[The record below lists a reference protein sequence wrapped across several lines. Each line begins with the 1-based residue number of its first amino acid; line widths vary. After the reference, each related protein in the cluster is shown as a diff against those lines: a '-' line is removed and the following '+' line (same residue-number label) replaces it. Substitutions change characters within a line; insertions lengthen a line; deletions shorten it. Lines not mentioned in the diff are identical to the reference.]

1 MLAPGRTLTRGVP
14 GAVRALRALR
24 APTHSQSYAPAQGG
38 PQSVR
43 VSLRFLSVSSRSA
56 PSDAYLT
63 VTGGGR
69 GLGITLAGAY
79 LEAGADVYCVDVL
92 PTAASHEEWDRLRA
106 KAKDA
111 GRALGYRQLTLGYRQ
126 LTLGYRQ
133 LTLGYRQLDI
143 PDQARV
149 NEVFRE
155 IAEEAPTPVRVLM
168 AAAGIQHES
177 DAIAYDEK
185 DVRRV
190 IDVNVVGT
198 FNTVQAAARLMQQH
212 DLGGSIAMIA
222 SMSATIANRGLTCV
236 PYNSSK
242 AALVQMARTLAMEW
256 APSIR
261 VNTLSPGYIKTILT
275 ERLMAD
281 RPGISGRWE
290 GDNPLGRM
298 SLPYEYKGPA
308 IFLASDASSFCNG
321 FDLRCDGG
329 HAAW

>member
-1 MLAPGRTLTRGVP
+1 MSPHDAVSTSIREPTVAELFSLKGRT
-14 GAVRALRALR
+14 AI
-24 APTHSQSYAPAQGG
+24 
-38 PQSVR
+38 
-43 VSLRFLSVSSRSA
+43 
-56 PSDAYLT
+56 

-92 PTAASHEEWDRLRA
+92 PAAASPEEWDRLMA

-111 GRALGYRQLTLGYRQ
+111 GLA
-126 LTLGYRQ
+126 
-133 LTLGYRQLDI
+133 LGYRQLDI
-143 PDQARV
+143 TDQTRV

-155 IAEEAPTPVRVLM
+155 IAKEAPSPVRVLM

-281 RPGISGRWE
+281 RPGVSERWE

>member
-1 MLAPGRTLTRGVP
+1 MP
-14 GAVRALRALR
+14 AVRALRALGSQTH
-24 APTHSQSYAPAQGG
+24 APRSQTAVRTLTTRPAVDDKRGSAQGMS
-38 PQSVR
+38 PHDA
-43 VSLRFLSVSSRSA
+43 VSTSIREPTVAELFSLKGRTA
-56 PSDAYLT
+56 I

-92 PTAASHEEWDRLRA
+92 PAAASPEEWDRLMA

-111 GRALGYRQLTLGYRQ
+111 GLA
-126 LTLGYRQ
+126 
-133 LTLGYRQLDI
+133 LGYRQLDI
-143 PDQARV
+143 TDQTRV

-155 IAEEAPTPVRVLM
+155 IAKEAPSPVRVLM

-281 RPGISGRWE
+281 RPGVSERWE